1 MSKIEVRKRTRHG
14 VALILVLIL
23 VVMISL
29 GAYTFTDMMIAEER
43 ATVMSG
49 RQMQAQAGV
58 ASGVEYLK
66 DYLTYA
72 PEDQIAIGGHWDN
85 PSYFKDIPV
94 SGDDPTGL
102 RFAIVSVA
110 QDQTGEPTGWR
121 YGLEDEGSKI
131 NINVLATSDLY
142 EPEEEEF
149 EEEGE
154 GSDGEGEGGE
164 GGGEQG
170 GGGDQGGGGGGD
182 QGGGPGGDQGGGG
195 DQPNPAELQAVGG
208 RGDDELATEAFDD
221 PRLNVLMQLPLMTE
235 QIADSIID
243 FIDEDDDPRPAGA
256 EGDVYAGSTNYSPP
270 NSRIGSL
277 DELLLVD
284 GVTTELLYGA
294 DRNHN
299 GLIDEDEQAFVQP
312 AGAEGSMARG
322 WSAYLTVHSK
332 DYLQQ
337 SEDPEPIDVNGDDL
351 EALYDELIAA
361 GIETDISNY
370 IIAYRQGGAYEPP
383 EPQEPQEGEEPQ
395 EPEEP
400 PVAESIS
407 GRTPTFEGGDGE
419 IGSVLDI
426 IGSSTQ
432 TTFDGEDEE
441 VLVASPLSEDSDLSG
456 ILPTLMST
464 LSVGETTGEGRI
476 NLNHCSSAAMSG
488 LPCLDF
494 TVAQNILLSQD
505 PSQASG
511 DLNYLYP
518 TWPLAR
524 GAVSID
530 QMKALLPYV
539 SGTGTVYRAQVIGY
553 SDVPGVYA
561 RAEVVID
568 ASGDA
573 PTVLSWRDLT
583 HLGPGFDPET
593 FTTGGTP

>member
-1 MSKIEVRKRTRHG
+1 MSKTEERKGTRRG

-23 VVMISL
+23 IVMISL

-49 RQMQAQAGV
+49 RQMQAQSAV

-85 PSYFKDIPV
+85 PNYFRDVPV
-94 SGDDPTGL
+94 SGADPTGL
-102 RFAIVSVA
+102 RFAIVSVM
-110 QDQTGEPTGWR
+110 QDQTGEPSGWR

-131 NINVLATSDLY
+131 NINVLATSDLF
-142 EPEEEEF
+142 EPEEDELDEA
-149 EEEGE
+149 GE
-154 GSDGEGEGGE
+154 DGGE
-164 GGGEQG
+164 EGEQG
-170 GGGDQGGGGGGD
+170 GEAPGSENAPGGAPGGGQGGGE
-182 QGGGPGGDQGGGG
+182 
-195 DQPNPAELQAVGG
+195 QPNPAELQAAGG
-208 RGDDELATEAFDD
+208 RGDDELSTAAYDD

-243 FIDEDDDPRPAGA
+243 FIDEDDDPRPLGA
-256 EGDVYAGSTNYSPP
+256 EGDMYAGSANYSPP
-270 NSRIGSL
+270 NTRIGSL
-277 DELLLVD
+277 DELLLVE
-284 GVTTELLYGA
+284 GVTQELLYGA

-332 DYLQQ
+332 DYLAQ
-337 SEDPEPIDVNGDDL
+337 SEDPEPVDVNGDDL
-351 EALYDELIAA
+351 EALYDELTAA
-361 GIETDISNY
+361 GIDTDVSNY

-383 EPQEPQEGEEPQ
+383 EEQEPQEGEEPQ
-395 EPEEP
+395 EL
-400 PVAESIS
+400 PVPESIS
-407 GRTPTFEGGDGE
+407 GRTPTFEGGDSQ
-419 IGSVLDI
+419 ISSVLDI

-432 TTFDGEDEE
+432 TKFDGDDEE

-464 LSVGETTGEGRI
+464 LSTGDTSGEGRL
-476 NLNHCSSAAMSG
+476 NLNHCPMAAMSG
-488 LPCLDF
+488 LPGMDF
-494 TVAQNILLSQD
+494 TTAQNILLSQD

-511 DLNYLYP
+511 DLNYQYP
-518 TWPLAR
+518 TWPLAK
-524 GAVSID
+524 GAVTVE

-539 SGTGTVYRAQVIGY
+539 SGTGTIYRAQVIGY

-593 FTTGGTP
+593 FGVGGASSIP